1 MLFDFG
7 AEAVDMQNEVI
18 FATGIEEILN
28 QLTEECG
35 ELTQAAQKVRR
46 AIVGTTPISRE
57 QATEMLQEEAADV
70 LLLIDYLDTAGM
82 IDRERIVDTMREK
95 NKRWYARI
103 IGK

>member
-18 FATGIEEILN
+18 LAVGTEEILN

-35 ELTQAAQKVRR
+35 ELIQAAQKARR
-46 AIVGTTPISRE
+46 AMAGTTPISWSE
-57 QATEMLQEEAADV
+57 SLIMLQEEAADV
-70 LLLIDYLDTAGM
+70 LLLIDYIESAGI
-82 IDRERIVDTMREK
+82 IDSQCVKKMMEHK
-95 NKRWYARI
+95 NKRWYARA